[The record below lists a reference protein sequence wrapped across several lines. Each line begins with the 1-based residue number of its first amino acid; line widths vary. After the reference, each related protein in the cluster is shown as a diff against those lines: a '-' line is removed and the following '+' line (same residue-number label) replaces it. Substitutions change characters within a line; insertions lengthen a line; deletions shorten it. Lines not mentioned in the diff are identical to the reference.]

1 MFQDLARPFFVL
13 APMDDV
19 TDTVFRRVIA
29 ACAPADLN
37 FSEFVNVDG
46 LMSPGRSRLIKKL
59 DRDEAEPPLVAHIW
73 GINPD
78 NFRSVAD
85 QIASGE
91 LAEELG
97 LKTNFAGVD
106 LNMGCPAKDVVKTGA
121 CSALINNHELAQD
134 IIQAT
139 KAGLAGRLPLSV
151 KTRLGYN
158 KIEPDWFDFLFAQDL
173 AMLTVHLRTKKEM
186 SLVDAHYDELVW
198 IRQKRDKLAKNTLL
212 VANGD
217 IASRG
222 QGEEIIDRYKVDG
235 VMIGRGVFHDPFAFS
250 AASPWEKLGYLDR
263 TGLFLKHLSLFKQWS
278 PSPDKAVARLNKYA
292 KIYLSGFSGA
302 KELRERIALAKTID
316 DMVNLV
322 KDFQDKSTPED

>member
-29 ACAPADLN
+29 ACAPADIN

-235 VMIGRGVFHDPFAFS
+235 VMIGRGVFHDPYAFS
-250 AASPWEKLGYLDR
+250 AVSPWLSMSPEEKIE
-263 TGLFLKHLSLFKQWS
+263 LFIKHLELYGGWS
-278 PSPDKAVARLNKYA
+278 DNPDKAVARLNKYS
-292 KIYLSGFSGA
+292 KIYINGFDGA
-302 KELRERIALAKTID
+302 KEIREEVAKSKTLKEMLEVVGAAQESYVTI
-316 DMVNLV
+316 
-322 KDFQDKSTPED
+322 